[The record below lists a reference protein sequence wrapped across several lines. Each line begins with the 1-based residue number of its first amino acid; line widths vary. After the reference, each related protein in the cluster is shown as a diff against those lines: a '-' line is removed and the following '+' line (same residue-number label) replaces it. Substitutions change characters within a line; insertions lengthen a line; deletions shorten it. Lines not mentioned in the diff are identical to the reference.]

1 MRFLEKHRFTARK
14 EERPQ
19 TAADFGGM
27 EVVLCCWQRLW
38 LHCLYW
44 TLFPSHPPNFP
55 CLSILPPCQI
65 NSTVGEVET
74 LPQEAGLLLTG
85 RDAKSQKSPVLSMS
99 IQRSL
104 VHALKSKQ
112 RDPKVRLPPI
122 ITCLGGHGFSSW
134 GFTDPRIIVSLPE
147 PESRSSVQVNCSTQN

>member
-1 MRFLEKHRFTARK
+1 M
-14 EERPQ
+14 
-19 TAADFGGM
+19 
-27 EVVLCCWQRLW
+27 
-38 LHCLYW
+38 
-44 TLFPSHPPNFP
+44 
-55 CLSILPPCQI
+55 
-65 NSTVGEVET
+65 ET

-85 RDAKSQKSPVLSMS
+85 RDEKSQKSPVLSMS

-122 ITCLGGHGFSSW
+122 ITCLGEHGFSSG

-147 PESRSSVQVNCSTQN
+147 LSPDPQSKSTAAPRTKIIPSSCLGSGSGHQSPVTVSSVLYRRQSWDWVSKETGPCIEATSCLNSSDRWKR